1 MSFIL
6 GLTFNHPLNESVQIG
21 DMAYF
26 TPITPTGTNIT
37 VGTGF
42 NTAET
47 EDVVE
52 LGKIVSIINA
62 DLSAGPIASVDVL
75 DNLVD
80 ATGAPIPS
88 LIPVQGVDFIMFG
101 KDRGANSSSLV
112 GYYAEI
118 KFINDSTDKAELFSV
133 GSEVV
138 ESSK

>member
-26 TPITPTGTNIT
+26 TPITPTGTSIT
-37 VGTGF
+37 LGTGF
-42 NTAET
+42 NTADT
-47 EDVVE
+47 EDIVE
-52 LGKIVSIINA
+52 LGKIVLITNA
-62 DLSAGPIASVDVL
+62 DLSAGPIAHVDIL

-80 ATGAPIPS
+80 PSGAAIPS

-101 KDRGANSSSLV
+101 KDRGANTTSLI

-118 KFINDSTDKAELFSV
+118 KFVNDSKVKAELFSV